1 MSNSRRSFLSKAAMA
16 AAIAPF
22 APLAAFGK
30 PMEDA
35 IDKTPKFSAPSDL
48 KIESVTPAYIS
59 GQQDVC

>member
-30 PMEDA
+30 PMQDA
-35 IDKTPKFSAPSDL
+35 IEKTPKASPPSDL
-48 KIESVTPAYIS
+48 KIETVTYI
-59 GQQDVC
+59 CFKIIC